1 MKTQKAQAAIIGTII
16 FIIVAIGAFGAFAMT
31 MGSQSDYN
39 AVAVQR
45 SQFLAVRGE
54 ESLYAFYNSTSGEI
68 VIANTGSVMSTVTG
82 IITIN
87 SNGLM
92 SEQPV
97 NYVMAPTSTYSFAFS
112 NFGSYQK
119 VGLLTAY
126 GNVFWVAPNPFN
138 PQSGSF

>member
-31 MGSQSDYN
+31 MGAQSDYN

-68 VIANTGSVMSTVTG
+68 VIANTGSVISTVTG
-82 IITIN
+82 IITVN
-87 SNGLM
+87 SNGRM
-92 SEQPV
+92 SVQPV

>member
-1 MKTQKAQAAIIGTII
+1 MKTKKAQAAIIGTII
-16 FIIVAIGAFGAFAMT
+16 FIIVAVAAFGAFAMT
-31 MGSQSDYN
+31 MGAQSDYN

-68 VIANTGSVMSTVTG
+68 VVANTGSVISTVIG
-82 IITIN
+82 IITI
-87 SNGLM
+87 SNNYQM
-92 SEQPV
+92 NEQPAHFV
-97 NYVMAPTSTYSFAFS
+97 IAPTSTYSFAFS

>member
-31 MGSQSDYN
+31 MGAQSDYN

-87 SNGLM
+87 SNGRM
-92 SEQPV
+92 SVQPV

>member
-1 MKTQKAQAAIIGTII
+1 MKVQKAQAAIIGTII

>member
-31 MGSQSDYN
+31 MGAQSDYN

-68 VIANTGSVMSTVTG
+68 VIANTGSVISTVTG

-92 SEQPV
+92 SVQPV

-126 GNVFWVAPNPFN
+126 GDVFWVAPNPFN